1 MQGRWLRLTV
11 RGSRTRT
18 TRTQKLYRRLL
29 RNDRG
34 PCRVSR
40 KAAVTSLL
48 MRTPI
53 RSQTNRKFYGPV
65 SLLPENVVYRA
76 PAPLMPTTPLQ
87 DNRNSGF
94 QITASCAHLGNPGL
108 HLSTRHSV
116 RNDRPDPD

>member
-40 KAAVTSLL
+40 KAAATSLL

-65 SLLPENVVYRA
+65 SLLPENVVYRDA
-76 PAPLMPTTPLQ
+76 PIPTQPILFNKHTIAL
-87 DNRNSGF
+87 SGPYDDV
-94 QITASCAHLGNPGL
+94 ILPPG
-108 HLSTRHSV
+108 SRE
-116 RNDRPDPD
+116 